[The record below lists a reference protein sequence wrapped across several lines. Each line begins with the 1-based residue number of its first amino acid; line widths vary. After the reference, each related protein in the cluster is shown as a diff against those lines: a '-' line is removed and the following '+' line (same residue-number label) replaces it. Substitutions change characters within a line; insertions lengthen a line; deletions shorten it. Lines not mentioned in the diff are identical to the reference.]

1 MAAALAGNQMQN
13 GLKIDGTMRAL
24 AIALGGAIA
33 TSVIAMFIPVSV
45 FESITG
51 ATGFSELVPATG
63 APLGDTARALI
74 AFGFGALA
82 FAVLA
87 GYLLRKPS
95 KPVSARPAVKAQDA
109 VEAAKPVTES
119 APSFVDRMRAKISDF
134 TESRRNADA
143 VTELSDLPKLRAGD
157 AHPDAP
163 PRRPISAHRDFGE
176 VVSDMAEI
184 EQPVIAVA
192 APDVAPV
199 AVAEPVIEL
208 SAPQTDTLV
217 APAAADP
224 ASVAEMVD
232 QLESAVAQREAQI
245 AKLEALAKA
254 EIAKPEVAAPATTA
268 EVAPEVVV
276 ETPRQTLLEAV
287 PSAPVSEVVDDE
299 MDAALRSALETL
311 HRMNVRTR

>member
-1 MAAALAGNQMQN
+1 MQK
-13 GLKIDGTMRAL
+13 GFKIDGTMRAL
-24 AIALGGAIA
+24 AIALGGAVA

-82 FAVLA
+82 FALLA
-87 GYLLRKPS
+87 GYLLLKPS

-119 APSFVDRMRAKISDF
+119 GPSFIDRMRAKISDF
-134 TESRRNADA
+134 TENRRSADA

-176 VVSDMAEI
+176 VVTEAVEI
-184 EQPVIAVA
+184 EQPVIAVS
-192 APDVAPV
+192 APDVEPV
-199 AVAEPVIEL
+199 VVAEPVIEL
-208 SAPQTDTLV
+208 SAPEPAYV
-217 APAAADP
+217 ATPSATDP

-254 EIAKPEVAAPATTA
+254 EIAKPEVVAPATTA
-268 EVAPEVVV
+268 EVAREVAV

-287 PSAPVSEVVDDE
+287 PSAPAGEVVDDE

>member
-1 MAAALAGNQMQN
+1 MQN

-24 AIALGGAIA
+24 AIALGGAII

-82 FAVLA
+82 FALLA

-95 KPVSARPAVKAQDA
+95 KPVSARPVAKAQDA
-109 VEAAKPVTES
+109 VDAANPITES
-119 APSFVDRMRAKISDF
+119 GPSFIDRMRAKISDF

-157 AHPDAP
+157 VHPDAP

-176 VVSDMAEI
+176 VVTDVGEI
-184 EQPVIAVA
+184 EQAVIAVS

-199 AVAEPVIEL
+199 AAAEPVIEL
-208 SAPQTDTLV
+208 SAPQTENLV
-217 APAAADP
+217 APSAADP

-232 QLESAVAQREAQI
+232 QLETAVAQRDAQI

-254 EIAKPEVAAPATTA
+254 EMAKPEVVAPTSTA
-268 EVAPEVVV
+268 EAEPEVVV

-287 PSAPVSEVVDDE
+287 PSAPASEVVDDE

>member
-1 MAAALAGNQMQN
+1 MQK

-24 AIALGGAIA
+24 VIALGGAIL

-82 FAVLA
+82 FAGLA
-87 GYLLRKPS
+87 VFLLR
-95 KPVSARPAVKAQDA
+95 RPTVAKAPTA
-109 VEAAKPVTES
+109 TEANDGT
-119 APSFVDRMRAKISDF
+119 SFMDKMRAKLSEI
-134 TESRRNADA
+134 TTGRNNPDA

-176 VVSDMAEI
+176 VVVE
-184 EQPVIAVA
+184 PAV
-192 APDVAPV
+192 
-199 AVAEPVIEL
+199 EE
-208 SAPQTDTLV
+208 
-217 APAAADP
+217 PAAVPVKDVVETPAAETPADP
-224 ASVAEMVD
+224 ATVTNMVD
-232 QLESAVAQREAQI
+232 RLELAVAQRQDQI
-245 AKLEALAKA
+245 SKLEALATA
-254 EIAKPEVAAPATTA
+254 EIAKPELVVA
-268 EVAPEVVV
+268 EVEPAIVV
-276 ETPRQTLLEAV
+276 EPPRQTILEAV
-287 PSAPVSEVVDDE
+287 PSEPATVLVEDD